1 MCTHAQLNCL
11 RYCLNCQATQANF
24 PHEIGYCC
32 LPFSQGSLCPGFKM
46 ASCVGSKRLIKHSL
60 FQALGQ
66 WGQSKKRAGNKQDQR
81 RPGSGRE
88 KERVGEPAS
97 ILLNFIPPKRNCF
110 LCRNVRC
117 QNLHIFGI
125 PMISLSQPAL
135 RQPYITSQSNA
146 LFSVVFIMVDS
157 RNNFFANS
165 QFSNMADFHFQGCRH
180 LEYANWSCENSSAM
194 FLEIQLSDWSKAVM
208 CTVFCSLIG

>member
-1 MCTHAQLNCL
+1 MDESIGWKLSIKTQKLKKKSNLRTVIKFLVTCSLVLHTHNKIVTLWVNSINNRQLHTYRRGPIEHTL
-11 RYCLNCQATQANF
+11 
-24 PHEIGYCC
+24 
-32 LPFSQGSLCPGFKM
+32 
-46 ASCVGSKRLIKHSL
+46 SL
-60 FQALGQ
+60 FQALSH
-66 WGQSKKRAGNKQDQR
+66 WGRSKKGAGDKRDQR
-81 RPGSGRE
+81 RAGSGRE

-165 QFSNMADFHFQGCRH
+165 NMADFHFQGCRH
-180 LEYANWSCENSSAM
+180 LEYSVSEWYPSY
-194 FLEIQLSDWSKAVM
+194 I
-208 CTVFCSLIG
+208 SLYPSRAHY